1 MMAATVMVLVITSSL
16 TTMQRAF
23 LSLDTARCITIAGQ
37 IMQSEFEKMR
47 LRDWSVIGAY
57 STAETTV
64 ALDPSFTSHP
74 SVGTRYSVVRNVT
87 EISAVMRQITLTV
100 SWRTVDGRRLSRSY
114 TSYYGQNGLY
124 DYYYNS
130 L

>member
-1 MMAATVMVLVITSSL
+1 MAAIVMVLAITTAL
-16 TTMQRAF
+16 TTMQRAY
-23 LSLDTARCITIAGQ
+23 LSLDTARNITIAGQ

-47 LRDWSVIGAY
+47 LRDWSVIGGY
-57 STAETTV
+57 STSETTIT
-64 ALDPSFTSHP
+64 LDPAFTSHP
-74 SVGTRYSVVRNVT
+74 SVGNRFTVVRDVD
-87 EISAVMRQITLTV
+87 ELSSAMRQITLTV
-100 SWRTVDGRRLSRSY
+100 SWNSTDGRRLSRSY